1 MKKRIAPQTR
11 AHLLRGAF
19 YLLVLLAGTLM
30 MPSFR
35 PEAKA
40 KASNPAVA
48 GLTFAE
54 RLAYQRAIEEVYW
67 RHRIWPRNGGENA
80 EPKPSLD
87 AVMSRAQLET
97 KVEDYLRNSQALDD
111 YWQRPIT
118 TEQLQAEMDRMAR
131 DTKQPD
137 VLRELFSALGNDPFV
152 IAECLARPLLAERLT
167 ADFRG
172 QNSTNPF
179 GSAWVTEE
187 PGTSVATSSKDAAY
201 TLPEIPEDIPPCTDD
216 TWTATNL
223 TNAPFARYYHT
234 AVWTGNEMIVW
245 GGYNG
250 SDLDSGGRYTP
261 STDAWTATSMINVPT
276 ARDSHTAVWT
286 GSEMI
291 VFGGFNGSTALNTG
305 GRYNPATN
313 SWISTA
319 LSALVR
325 GNHTAVWTG
334 SEMIAWG
341 GTDPVHYLNTGE
353 RFNPTTNTW
362 TGTSIAN
369 APAGRYIATA
379 VWTGSE
385 MIVWGGSNTA
395 FFNTGGRYNPSTDT
409 WTATSI
415 TGAPVARWR
424 HTAVWT
430 GTKMIVWGG
439 NSSLNTGGRYTPGTD
454 SWTATSTFNVPDG
467 RGYPTSVWTGN
478 EMIVW
483 GGLGSLWVNTGGR
496 YCVQSGPTT
505 PTPTAT
511 RSPTPTPT
519 ATPTATRTQTPTA
532 TATVPSSPTPIPSP
546 TSTGTPTPVPGGTN
560 VALAANGGVAS
571 ASSIYSSN
579 FPVTA
584 VNDGDRLGLNWGNG
598 GGWADG
604 TANVWPDWVETDFNA
619 SYPINEIDFFTL
631 QDNYQS
637 PSPPTLN
644 MTFTL
649 YGVTD
654 LEVQYWTGST
664 WTDIPGGALT
674 GNNHV
679 WRQFTFASITTDK
692 IRVLINNSLASYS
705 RVTEIEAYTA
715 GANPT
720 PTATVPSSPT
730 PTPSPTSTGTPTPVP
745 GGTNVA
751 LAANGGVASASSTY
765 SNNFPLRAVN
775 DGDRL
780 GLNWGNGGGWADGTV
795 NVWPDWV
802 EIDFDASYPINEID
816 FVTLQDNYQ
825 NPSPPTLDMT
835 FTLYGVTDFE
845 VQYWTGSTWTDIP
858 GGDVTGNNHVWRQ
871 FTFASMTTA
880 KIRVLINNA
889 IGP

>member
-1 MKKRIAPQTR
+1 MKKRIAPPTR

-30 MPSFR
+30 VASFH
-35 PEAKA
+35 PDAKA
-40 KASNPAVA
+40 RASNPAVA
-48 GLTFAE
+48 GLTFAD
-54 RLAYQRAIEEVYW
+54 RVAYQRAIEEVYW

-179 GSAWVTEE
+179 GSAWLKGE
-187 PGTSVATSSKDAAY
+187 PGTSVATSSTDAAY
-201 TLPEIPEDIPPCTDD
+201 TLPEIPEDIQCTDD
-216 TWTATNL
+216 TWAATNL
-223 TNAPFARYYHT
+223 TTAPIARYLHT
-234 AVWTGNEMIVW
+234 ALWTGSEMIVW
-245 GGYNG
+245 GGSNG
-250 SDLDSGGRYTP
+250 TDLDSGGRYTP
-261 STDAWTATSMINVPT
+261 STDSWTATSSINLPT

-291 VFGGFNGSTALNTG
+291 VFGGFNGQTALNTG

-334 SEMIAWG
+334 SEMI
-341 GTDPVHYLNTGE
+341 
-353 RFNPTTNTW
+353 
-362 TGTSIAN
+362 
-369 APAGRYIATA
+369 
-379 VWTGSE
+379 
-385 MIVWGGSNTA
+385 VWGGAGQTN

-439 NSSLNTGGRYTPGTD
+439 NSSFNTGGRYTPGTD

-467 RGYPTSVWTGN
+467 RGYPKSVWTGN

-519 ATPTATRTQTPTA
+519 ATPTATRTPTPTA
-532 TATVPSSPTPIPSP
+532 
-546 TSTGTPTPVPGGTN
+546 
-560 VALAANGGVAS
+560 
-571 ASSIYSSN
+571 
-579 FPVTA
+579 
-584 VNDGDRLGLNWGNG
+584 
-598 GGWADG
+598 
-604 TANVWPDWVETDFNA
+604 
-619 SYPINEIDFFTL
+619 
-631 QDNYQS
+631 
-637 PSPPTLN
+637 
-644 MTFTL
+644 
-649 YGVTD
+649 
-654 LEVQYWTGST
+654 
-664 WTDIPGGALT
+664 
-674 GNNHV
+674 
-679 WRQFTFASITTDK
+679 
-692 IRVLINNSLASYS
+692 
-705 RVTEIEAYTA
+705 
-715 GANPT
+715 
-720 PTATVPSSPT
+720 TATVPSSPT

-751 LAANGGVASASSTY
+751 LAANGGVASASSTL
-765 SNNFPLRAVN
+765 STNFPVRAVN

-802 EIDFDASYPINEID
+802 EIDFNASYPINEID
-816 FVTLQDNYQ
+816 FFTLQDNYQ
-825 NPSPPTLDMT
+825 NPSQPTLNMT
-835 FTLYGVTDFE
+835 FTLYGVTD
-845 VQYWTGSTWTDIP
+845 
-858 GGDVTGNNHVWRQ
+858 
-871 FTFASMTTA
+871 
-880 KIRVLINNA
+880 L
-889 IGP
+889 

>member
-1 MKKRIAPQTR
+1 MKKRIAPPTG

-40 KASNPAVA
+40 KAANPAVA

-167 ADFRG
+167 ADLRG

-179 GSAWVTEE
+179 GSAWVTE
-187 PGTSVATSSKDAAY
+187 GLGRSVATSSKDAAY

-250 SDLDSGGRYTP
+250 Q
-261 STDAWTATSMINVPT
+261 
-276 ARDSHTAVWT
+276 
-286 GSEMI
+286 
-291 VFGGFNGSTALNTG
+291 TALNTG

-334 SEMIAWG
+334 SEMIVWG

-362 TGTSIAN
+362 TGTSIVN
-369 APAGRYIATA
+369 APAGRYLGTA

-385 MIVWGGSNTA
+385 MIVWGGINTA
-395 FFNTGGRYNPSTDT
+395 LLNTGGRYNPGTDSWTATNAINAPAARYYHTAVWTGSEMIVWGGGGQTDYLNTGGRYDPSTDT

-424 HTAVWT
+424 HSAVWT

-467 RGYPTSVWTGN
+467 RGYPTSFSTAN

-483 GGLGSLWVNTGGR
+483 CGLGSLYVKTDGR

-519 ATPTATRTQTPTA
+519 ATPTATRT
-532 TATVPSSPTPIPSP
+532 
-546 TSTGTPTPVPGGTN
+546 
-560 VALAANGGVAS
+560 
-571 ASSIYSSN
+571 
-579 FPVTA
+579 
-584 VNDGDRLGLNWGNG
+584 
-598 GGWADG
+598 
-604 TANVWPDWVETDFNA
+604 
-619 SYPINEIDFFTL
+619 
-631 QDNYQS
+631 
-637 PSPPTLN
+637 
-644 MTFTL
+644 
-649 YGVTD
+649 
-654 LEVQYWTGST
+654 
-664 WTDIPGGALT
+664 
-674 GNNHV
+674 
-679 WRQFTFASITTDK
+679 
-692 IRVLINNSLASYS
+692 
-705 RVTEIEAYTA
+705 
-715 GANPT
+715 PT

-730 PTPSPTSTGTPTPVP
+730 P
-745 GGTNVA
+745 
-751 LAANGGVASASSTY
+751 
-765 SNNFPLRAVN
+765 
-775 DGDRL
+775 
-780 GLNWGNGGGWADGTV
+780 
-795 NVWPDWV
+795 
-802 EIDFDASYPINEID
+802 
-816 FVTLQDNYQ
+816 
-825 NPSPPTLDMT
+825 
-835 FTLYGVTDFE
+835 
-845 VQYWTGSTWTDIP
+845 IP
-858 GGDVTGNNHVWRQ
+858 
-871 FTFASMTTA
+871 
-880 KIRVLINNA
+880 
-889 IGP
+889 